1 MDSVPVVTSDK
12 MEKMNRLKE
21 QQKQQY
27 ERKRTTLLGGGKG
40 VGTSSA
46 LGMGGAMT
54 LESMNLDRKDFGHEH
69 EYDPLNPTQ
78 SKQRDGVNIK
88 LQA

>member
-1 MDSVPVVTSDK
+1 MDSVPVVTNDK

-27 ERKRTTLLGGGKG
+27 ERKRTGMLGGAKG
-40 VGTSSA
+40 AGTSSA

-54 LESMNLDRKDFGHEH
+54 LEAMNLDRKDFTHGH
-69 EYDPLNPTQ
+69 EYDPLNTTQ
-78 SKQRDGVNIK
+78 AK
-88 LQA
+88 